1 MSVTTR
7 SMLPRIYMGVV
18 AGVLAL
24 LCTVLGLV
32 TIPAMMA
39 TRGSQSTAGDWTTYL
54 GDNAHS
60 GYNALESAIKPTTA
74 PHLRHLWTH
83 SAASS
88 ISTQPVV
95 TNGRVFWGSGD
106 GYEHAT
112 DSNTNASLWATYL
125 GVTYSTGCFTATF
138 GVTSTATIATVG
150 STLIDFVGGGNG
162 TFYALNAMSGTII
175 WRTVLGSS
183 PARFIWSSPVVYA
196 GHVYV
201 GLASLGDCPLVQ
213 GALFEMNATSGAIE
227 QTFHVVPAGCT
238 GGGIWS
244 TPTIDEA
251 KNLLYVTTGND
262 GPCLS
267 REPYTF
273 AVVQLN
279 ATSLAPL
286 SSWQVPPSQRG
297 TDGDFGSTPTLFSAT
312 INGST
317 TSMLGVANKNG
328 VYYAFRRSSIS
339 AGSVW
344 TRQIATGGGGCPQC
358 GDGSISPSTW
368 DGTTLY
374 TAGGHTLIGGQSCAG
389 GLRALN
395 PATGAI
401 IWAHCLLSGPVLGA
415 TMGVPGLVVVCQG
428 HAVLIVSSSTGNTL
442 FSFVDPKNLFY
453 GAPVISGGRLYVG
466 NLDGNLYAFKP
477 AR

>member
-1 MSVTTR
+1 MPVTTR
-7 SMLPRIYMGVV
+7 SMLPRMYMGVV

-32 TIPAMMA
+32 AIPAMVA
-39 TRGSQSTAGDWTTYL
+39 SRSPQPTAGDWTTYL

-60 GYNALESAIKPTTA
+60 GYNALESAINPTTA
-74 PHLRHLWTH
+74 PHLQRLWTH
-83 SAASS
+83 NVASS

-125 GVTYSTGCFTATF
+125 GVTHSIGCFTGTF
-138 GVTSTATIATVG
+138 GVASTATIATVG
-150 STLIDFVGGGNG
+150 STLRDFVGGGNG
-162 TFYALNAMSGTII
+162 IFYALNAMSGAII
-175 WRTVLGSS
+175 WKTVLGSS
-183 PARFIWSSPVVYA
+183 PGRFIWSSPVVYA

-213 GALFEMNATSGAIE
+213 GELFEMNATSGTIE
-227 QTFHVVPAGCT
+227 QTFHAVPAGCT

-251 KNLLYVTTGND
+251 TNLLYVTTGND
-262 GPCLS
+262 GSCAS
-267 REPYTF
+267 AEPYTF
-273 AVVQLN
+273 AVVQLD

-286 SSWQVPPSQRG
+286 SSWQVPPAQRG
-297 TDGDFGSTPTLFSAT
+297 IDGDFGATPTLFNAT
-312 INGST
+312 INGSAT
-317 TSMLGVANKNG
+317 RMLGVANKNG
-328 VYYAFRRSSIS
+328 MYYAFNRSTIS
-339 AGSVW
+339 AGPVW

-358 GDGSISPSTW
+358 GDGSLSPSTW
-368 DGTTLY
+368 DGTALY
-374 TAGGHTLIGGQSCAG
+374 AAGGHTFIGGQSCAG

-401 IWAHCLLSGPVLGA
+401 IWARCLLSGPVLAA

-428 HAVLIVSSSTGNTL
+428 HAVLIVSSLTGSPL
-442 FSFVDPKNLFY
+442 FSFLDPKNLFY